1 MKPYNQFE
9 TRLRIDITWVWQIMT
24 KKEIQ
29 KIIQIDVRSQID
41 IPLTILG
48 ISGQLFLDSLETKI
62 YAYFLKKWE

>member
-1 MKPYNQFE
+1 
-9 TRLRIDITWVWQIMT
+9 MT

-48 ISGQLFLDSLETKI
+48 ISRQLFLDSLETKI

>member
-48 ISGQLFLDSLETKI
+48 ISGQLSLDSLETKI